1 MTAET
6 EESSTQEH
14 SRTVTNDNY
23 PYFGT
28 VRVNMPKKQLKKRIA
43 ECAEEYAEHILHFAA
58 EQTIISKPDNDLFT
72 LDRAGS
78 KTSRKRIA
86 KIQSNKSSSDT
97 KSIVSVTERKLVER
111 AIAKH
116 LQQKIDASKGVHPV
130 KQGEI
135 TDLWDETANES
146 SLNKLNTKRRRTVDM
161 PVNRKVTIAI
171 GGQSYNPSHEDH
183 QNALAEALAIELKKR
198 EEEARA
204 KGPLDTTLSELTK
217 SVLVEGFDSDE
228 DDDDDDDDVDG
239 TEQPTKRRK
248 MEKLTRAQ
256 RNKIK
261 ARNIATFESN
271 KEAADKMILKG
282 LDRLPEVLK
291 SIEAEEKRRAN
302 MKAFREAQKK
312 ETTEKGA
319 LSKEEAVLV
328 PLSDELRGSLRTILP
343 KGCAVKDQA
352 RSMRVS
358 GDLMAQD
365 RRKRKAY
372 EKPHAS
378 KQIKWHAKY
387 KYE

>member
-1 MTAET
+1 
-6 EESSTQEH
+6 
-14 SRTVTNDNY
+14 
-23 PYFGT
+23 
-28 VRVNMPKKQLKKRIA
+28 MPKKQQKKRIA
-43 ECAEEYAEHILHFAA
+43 ECAEEYAEHILHFSA
-58 EQTIISKPDNDLFT
+58 EQTIVSKPDNDLFT

-116 LQQKIDASKGVHPV
+116 VQQKLDETKVV
-130 KQGEI
+130 KQDKVM
-135 TDLWDETANES
+135 DLWGETTDES
-146 SLNKLNTKRRRTVDM
+146 LLNKSNTKRRRTVDV
-161 PVNRKVTIAI
+161 PVNRKVTPAI
-171 GGQSYNPSHEDH
+171 GGQSYNPSHADH

-228 DDDDDDDDVDG
+228 DEDEDVDG

-261 ARNIATFESN
+261 ARKLATFESN

-282 LDRLPEVLK
+282 LDRLPDVLK
-291 SIEAEEKRRAN
+291 SIEAEEKRRAD

-328 PLSDELRGSLRTILP
+328 PLSDELRGSLRTVLP

-352 RSMRVS
+352 RSMRVN